1 MRPSSITIPMN
12 VFERNFI
19 VYCPLANQE
28 GGVLITRNSPIQFV
42 FGFLKEHPTSTPFP
56 EDYSLFDDPLSG
68 FEWTCPIAYQEAL
81 LAGQITIKDV
91 ADDWEKLK
99 TLRIDLEQTNFKPLS
114 FEQLSG
120 YFPKEQLVIYRP
132 QSQFFEETKQVKE
145 LISNQNNFFHDRYDG
160 QWFLNK
166 MDDTRLYIIQ
176 VSYWQEKSCL
186 KLQSDLYLM
195 KEELLSYFDDYQ
207 GMKLRDLTLSDLIV
221 LKNKTVEYK
230 ANQTAP
236 KELEDYFTMLPKEKT
251 AEWMNPANFYF
262 DEVTA

>member
-91 ADDWEKLK
+91 ADD
-99 TLRIDLEQTNFKPLS
+99 
-114 FEQLSG
+114 
-120 YFPKEQLVIYRP
+120 
-132 QSQFFEETKQVKE
+132 
-145 LISNQNNFFHDRYDG
+145 
-160 QWFLNK
+160 
-166 MDDTRLYIIQ
+166 
-176 VSYWQEKSCL
+176 
-186 KLQSDLYLM
+186 
-195 KEELLSYFDDYQ
+195 
-207 GMKLRDLTLSDLIV
+207 
-221 LKNKTVEYK
+221 
-230 ANQTAP
+230 
-236 KELEDYFTMLPKEKT
+236 
-251 AEWMNPANFYF
+251 
-262 DEVTA
+262 